1 MEGAALIARKV
12 VQGGGCERDATWVF
26 KHYNMGISGISGE
39 DVRELNINFYK

>member
-1 MEGAALIARKV
+1 MEGAALIAQKV

-26 KHYNMGISGISGE
+26 KHYSKGMQGISGE